1 MTDITQPSE
10 TDDIAVERPA
20 LADVI
25 EQSIQQ
31 LLVGARILHAH
42 EVTRLTA
49 LIAGPVAADVQ
60 AWLDDQLD
68 G

>member
-1 MTDITQPSE
+1 MTDITQPAE
-10 TDDIAVERPA
+10 TADAAERPV

-25 EQSIQQ
+25 EQSIRQH
-31 LLVGARILHAH
+31 VADTRMLHAH
-42 EVTRLTA
+42 EVARLTT
-49 LIAGPVAADVQ
+49 LIAGPVAVDVQ

>member
-1 MTDITQPSE
+1 MTDNTQHSE
-10 TDDIAVERPA
+10 TVDAVERPV

-25 EQSIQQ
+25 EQSIRQH
-31 LLVGARILHAH
+31 VAGTRMLHAH
-42 EVTRLTA
+42 EVARLTG